1 MRLTDLHRT
10 SSFRLATL
18 AMFGVVSLLLFA
30 YVYFEITA
38 FEIERVD
45 DWLQREYAA
54 QVREGTD
61 ELVARFNHQSQFDPR
76 RQRPF
81 FVV

>member
-10 SSFRLATL
+10 TSFRLATLFL

-30 YVYFEITA
+30 YLYFEITG

-45 DWLQREYAA
+45 DWLQREYA
-54 QVREGTD
+54 
-61 ELVARFNHQSQFDPR
+61 
-76 RQRPF
+76 
-81 FVV
+81 